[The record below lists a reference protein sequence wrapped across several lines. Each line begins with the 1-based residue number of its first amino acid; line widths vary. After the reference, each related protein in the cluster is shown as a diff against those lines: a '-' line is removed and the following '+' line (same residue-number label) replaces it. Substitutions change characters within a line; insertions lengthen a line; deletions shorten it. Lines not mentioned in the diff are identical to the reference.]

1 MSIQLELPE
10 SFKEEL
16 QRSLEEVYKVS
27 IETARRDVGISRE
40 YLGINETCKLLGI
53 SRNTLTTNYIE
64 KGLPQYKVGNKIYI
78 KKHELNKFISKHQ
91 I

>member
-40 YLGINETCKLLGI
+40 YLSVNETCKMLGI

-64 KGLPQYKVGNKIYI
+64 KGLPQYKIGNKIYI
-78 KKHELNKFISKHQ
+78 KKKELEKFISQHQ

>member
-40 YLGINETCKLLGI
+40 YLSVNETCKMLGI
-53 SRNTLTTNYIE
+53 SRNTLVTNYIE

-78 KKHELNKFISKHQ
+78 KKQELSKFISKHQ